1 MRSRAQRGR
10 ATWMSG
16 ETANVA
22 QRGLA
27 VTAGW
32 NGLTPATG
40 QPEFRPGYSS
50 RRLTFH
56 EGSLLQLPV
65 A

>member
-40 QPEFRPGYSS
+40 QAAFRPGHSS
-50 RRLTFH
+50 RRLTLRD
-56 EGSLLQLPV
+56 GRLLKLPM